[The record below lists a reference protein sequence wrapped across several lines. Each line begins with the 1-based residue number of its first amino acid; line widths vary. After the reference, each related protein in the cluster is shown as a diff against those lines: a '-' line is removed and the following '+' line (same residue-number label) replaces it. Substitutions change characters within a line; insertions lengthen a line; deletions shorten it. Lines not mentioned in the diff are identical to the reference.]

1 MVMISHASAS
11 ELEACRLTHHCTE
24 THHPNGHYYASV
36 FDRRSNAGDGRIAL
50 LAGPF
55 PTHGQALD
63 ILPAAKAEAE
73 RIDPR
78 ATWYAFGTLCM
89 KDGYKKPGILNDR
102 LGLSSE
108 TQRVADGSRTTR
120 LSPVSSK

>member
-1 MVMISHASAS
+1 MYCPTRIVMTPQSSAS
-11 ELEACRLTHHCTE
+11 ELEACRHTHHCTE

-36 FDRRSNAGDGRIAL
+36 FDRRSNDGNGRVAL

-55 PTHGQALD
+55 PTHYQALD

-73 RIDPR
+73 RVDPR

-89 KDGYKKPGILNDR
+89 KDGYNKPGSLNDR
-102 LGLSSE
+102 LGLPSE
-108 TQRVADGSRTTR
+108 A
-120 LSPVSSK
+120 